1 MKKILRSLFVCL
13 FILFAAG
20 FGLFASGCS
29 SSAGNGDKS
38 PLTGTEWVLFEMYG
52 EMFVPASGKNVTLRL
67 DSDKKSI
74 NGKAPC
80 NTYGGPYTKS
90 SNKISFGELYATEM
104 ACDELD
110 KETIYFSQMRKV
122 YAYQISGDKLYLFD
136 SGGMVILRYKA
147 KQD

>member
-1 MKKILRSLFVCL
+1 MKYTFLVLM
-13 FILFAAG
+13 ILFAA
-20 FGLFASGCS
+20 LITGCS

-38 PLTGTEWVLFEMYG
+38 PLTGTEWVLFEMDG

-67 DSDKKSI
+67 DSDKKSV

>member
-1 MKKILRSLFVCL
+1 MKYTFLVLM
-13 FILFAAG
+13 ILFAA
-20 FGLFASGCS
+20 LITGCS
-29 SSAGNGDKS
+29 SSGNPGDKS
-38 PLTGTEWVLFEMYG
+38 PLTGTEWVLFEMDG

-67 DSDKKSI
+67 DSDKKSV

-136 SGGMVILRYKA
+136 SGGMVIFRFREK
-147 KQD
+147 

>member
-1 MKKILRSLFVCL
+1 MKYTFLVLM
-13 FILFAAG
+13 ILFAA
-20 FGLFASGCS
+20 LITGCS

-38 PLTGTEWVLFEMYG
+38 PLTGTEWLLFEMDG

-67 DSDKKSI
+67 DSDKKSVS
-74 NGKAPC
+74 GKAPC